1 MHLHHKEAI
10 HVNPVRFNPTAQ
22 RLVVALSLSSGRLE
36 TRKWRIATILLLLF
50 SVILFT
56 SPIKGTRVLAERAP
70 VVVVGSTGAVD
81 EEDLAEYEMRGQQAT
96 IKQSVETA
104 TVTYRYN
111 LPGVYNFDNGTGPW
125 KVRIR
130 YRDTGPN
137 QEIIVRLRAA
147 NLEADGNDTIYSFN
161 SDSGSTGG
169 GLAGLGT
176 DNPNV
181 FANQTFQECDVTLP
195 ADHITHGRYGYFL
208 EVELRKVANDG
219 TTGPVF
225 IGFVMS
231 DASSGVIDCGSV
243 AA

>member
-1 MHLHHKEAI
+1 M
-10 HVNPVRFNPTAQ
+10 NPERFNPRAQ
-22 RLVVALSLSSGRLE
+22 RLIVELSGSSGRLE
-36 TRKWRIATILLLLF
+36 TRKWRIATIVMLLI

-56 SPIKGTRVLAERAP
+56 NPIKGGNVLAERAP

-96 IKQSVETA
+96 IKGSIETA

-137 QEIIVRLRAA
+137 QEVIVRLRAA
-147 NLEADGNDTIYSFN
+147 NLEADGNTTIYSFS

-169 GLAGLGT
+169 GLAGSGT

-181 FANQTFQECDVTLP
+181 FANQTFQECDVLLDP
-195 ADHITHGRYGYFL
+195 GHITHGRFGYFL

-231 DASSGVIDCGSV
+231 DATSGVISCGSV
-243 AA
+243 A

>member
-36 TRKWRIATILLLLF
+36 TRKWRIATILVLLF

-81 EEDLAEYEMRGQQAT
+81 EADLTEYEMRNQGAT
-96 IKQSVETA
+96 IKQIVENA
-104 TVTYRYN
+104 TVIYRYN

-130 YRDTGPN
+130 YRDTGAN
-137 QEIIVRLRAA
+137 QLVIVRLRAA
-147 NLEADGNDTIYSFN
+147 NLETDGVTTIYEFN
-161 SDSGSTGG
+161 SNTGSTGG
-169 GLAGLGT
+169 EPAG
-176 DNPNV
+176 PNV
-181 FANQTFQECDVTLP
+181 NGNQTFQECEVTLTGE
-195 ADHITHGRYGYFL
+195 HITHGRFGYFL
-208 EVELRKVANDG
+208 EVELSKTTNDG

-231 DASSGVIDCGSV
+231 DANSGVIDCGSV